1 MKAPPMQPVHHA
13 KGNFDMTKD
22 EFRKIEKAMS
32 KPEFMGMLNDY
43 MIEISDPKNK
53 DEYDEYLKQLQKE
66 GDLPKELKLV
76 KPQAGF
82 CMKTTITS
90 KRDKNQSQK
99 LFINCC
105 HTPIVQIPS
114 FDVVERDGK
123 QGQNWKLPYSAG
135 KMRYDQTKDKEVCT
149 TIDVAFHPYT
159 FQLIHMNP
167 RFQEVV
173 CQTALDA
180 ANLQMGER
188 NEIISKDYKVLKNMK
203 CKGGDPALLTV
214 RISGNIGDHINSM
227 KEKMGQQQQQQQ
239 PAGQSEMQRRQN
251 GEGYEPSLY
260 KDLINQ
266 KKEYTEEQAKKR
278 EEQRRIEEAQ
288 EVIQEDVEATDIKS
302 QPIQAPKYKIV
313 YQYPVNYEDF
323 LDRREEIQLK
333 RPISFTLEI
342 NLPRANNIQEIVLDI
357 EEKNLVLNV
366 KEKYFLDIKLP
377 YSVFADDGNASFDK
391 KKKILKIKLPIDKSK
406 LPLDPT
412 PPKPYKQFESIE
424 DNQQEQ
430 EEVDQ
435 VSNKENENGVL
446 NQRPVSENQALSEI
460 KQSDNNISQNE
471 NQKDQQNEPLLEIK
485 NKNLV
490 QLNVLNQQTKEQFIE
505 DQIQVENPVI
515 EIISQNNN
523 QEKSQLEVDEDDV
536 EEDENLEEGEEKP
549 LKQKQK
555 KQLEISQPVVPKTT
569 SIVSFKIQQT
579 SDKTFLIFNIP
590 QYDKLNVKNIV
601 FDGKVF
607 ISYEDKKT
615 IKYNRVDISQKFN
628 ADKSTV
634 SLVTDYIVINLQKEQ
649 ENFWQGSDVAS
660 ANDDYETF
668 KMLFDEMSE
677 AKKLYDESVKQDLNK
692 INLQQ
697 SQGEEEIKL
706 EKQTPEQQSKMDD
719 LDGLEGDDQNQEQNQ
734 QNQKQHEE
742 QKNEKQQLEFDNK
755 DDTQVIKI
763 SEEGISK
770 NVLQFIEFNNIPF
783 VYELD

>member
-22 EFRKIEKAMS
+22 EFRRIEKAMS
-32 KPEFMGMLNDY
+32 KPEFAGMLNDY
-43 MIEISDPKNK
+43 MLEISDPKNK

-82 CMKTTITS
+82 CIKTTITS

-167 RFQEVV
+167 RFQELV

-214 RISGNIGDHINSM
+214 RVSGNTGDHINQM
-227 KEKMGQQQQQQQ
+227 KEKMGYQQQQQ
-239 PAGQSEMQRRQN
+239 PGEQSEMQRRQN
-251 GEGYEPSLY
+251 GEGYEPTLY
-260 KDLINQ
+260 KEIINQ

-288 EVIQEDVEATDIKS
+288 EVIQEDVEAIDGKS

-333 RPISFTLEI
+333 RPISFTVEI
-342 NLPRANNIQEIVLDI
+342 SLPRANNISEIALDI

-377 YSVFADDGNASFDK
+377 YSVFPDDGNASFDK
-391 KKKILKIKLPIDKSK
+391 KKKVLKIKLPIDKSK

-412 PPKPYKQFESIE
+412 PPKPFKQFESSE
-424 DNQQEQ
+424 ENQQQ
-430 EEVDQ
+430 EEEEDQ
-435 VSNKENENGVL
+435 VSNKENANGVQ
-446 NQRPVSENQALSEI
+446 NQRSNSENQVLSEI
-460 KQSDNNISQNE
+460 KQSDNNLIQNE
-471 NQKDQQNEPLLEIK
+471 NQKVQQSEPLLEIK
-485 NKNLV
+485 SKNLV
-490 QLNVLNQQTKEQFIE
+490 QLNVLNQQTKEQFLE

-515 EIISQNNN
+515 EVISENKN
-523 QEKSQLEVDEDDV
+523 QEKSEQEVDEDDV
-536 EEDENLEEGEEKP
+536 EEDENFEEGEEKP
-549 LKQKQK
+549 LKQKK
-555 KQLEISQPVVPKTT
+555 NKQLEISQPVVLKTT

-579 SDKTFLIFNIP
+579 ADKTFLIFNIP
-590 QYDKLNVKNIV
+590 QYDKLNIKTII

-607 ISYEDKKT
+607 ICYEDKKT
-615 IKYNRVDISQKFN
+615 IKYNRVDISQQFK
-628 ADKSTV
+628 ADKSTI
-634 SLVTDYIVINLQKEQ
+634 SLVTDYIVINLEKEQ
-649 ENFWQGSDVAS
+649 ETFWQDSDIAS

-677 AKKLYDESVKQDLNK
+677 AKKLYDESVKQDQKK
-692 INLQQ
+692 ID
-697 SQGEEEIKL
+697 EEIKL
-706 EKQTPEQQSKMDD
+706 EKQAPEQQNKMDD
-719 LDGLEGDDQNQEQNQ
+719 LDGLDGDDQSQEQNQ
-734 QNQKQHEE
+734 QNQKQQEE
-742 QKNEKQQLEFDNK
+742 QKNEKQQLELDNK